1 MAVFPSVE
9 WFDEVRDV
17 FNTHEEY
24 HGAGG
29 GACDTTFGV
38 KVGDQVFKLVMEG
51 LECSSAAEITED
63 DLEELDFY
71 LDMEP
76 EEWET
81 MIENIKE
88 NDGAD
93 LDWTLNTL
101 DLDRDERIAKS
112 ATGDQYREDLFF
124 RYNQT
129 LQFFFDASARI
140 DTQFAGQG

>member
-1 MAVFPSVE
+1 MAAFPSVE
-9 WFDEVRDV
+9 WFNEVRQV
-17 FNTHEEY
+17 FNANDEY

-29 GACDTTFGV
+29 GACDTTFGA
-38 KVGDQVFKLVMEG
+38 KIGDQVFQLVMEG
-51 LECSSAAEITED
+51 LECTSVSEISER
-63 DLEELDFY
+63 DLDNLDFY
-71 LDMEP
+71 IEMDLD
-76 EEWET
+76 EWET

-112 ATGDQYREDLFF
+112 STGDQYREDLFF

-140 DTQFAGQG
+140 DTEFASA

>member
-9 WFDEVRDV
+9 WFDEVRHV
-17 FNTHEEY
+17 FNANEEF

-38 KVGDQVFKLVMEG
+38 KVGDRIFQLVMEG
-51 LECSSAAEITED
+51 LECTSASEISEGE
-63 DLEELDFY
+63 LPNLDFY
-71 LDMEP
+71 LEMDP
-76 EEWET
+76 DEWET

-140 DTQFAGQG
+140 DTEFAAP

>member
-1 MAVFPSVE
+1 MTVFPSEE
-9 WFDEVRDV
+9 WFDQVRDV
-17 FNTHEEY
+17 FNRDEQY

-38 KVGDQVFKLVMEG
+38 KVGGDIFELVMEG
-51 LECSSAAEITED
+51 LECTSARRIDAGS
-63 DLEELDFY
+63 LKNVDFY

-76 EEWET
+76 EEWRQ

-101 DLDRDERIAKS
+101 DLDREERLAKS
-112 ATGDQYREDLFF
+112 VTGDQYREDLFF
-124 RYNQT
+124 RFNQT

-140 DTQFAGQG
+140 DTEFGG